1 MEDQRGVSEV
11 VGAVLLF
18 GILVVSISLYQV
30 QVVPSENAQVEY
42 QHNQQVQYQ
51 LLDVRNA
58 ILRTAATGNAQPTS
72 LTLGTTYPAR
82 AFFINPPDATG
93 ALRTDA
99 FDGNTNITLS
109 NVTAASGPDG
119 LDEYLDDTGHT
130 LSFPTERL
138 VYSPTYREYD
148 SAPDTVYENG
158 LLYNQFGAVNL
169 TLTDQP
175 IVTGN
180 RITITAL
187 DGTYRRDGTG
197 AITVAPD
204 PESAPPQQVVV
215 TNDTT
220 GPLVLS
226 IPTALTRDEW
236 TNQTDLDETDG
247 VTVGEKTDGRLR
259 VELTD
264 GPYRLSLSRI
274 DLADGDAYA
283 SAHYLVRESDD
294 DPRIASDETAD
305 LTVQVRDRFNNPVA
319 GQSVN
324 ASVTDGPGIV
334 DGPVTTGPDGRA
346 TLAYDPEGTNGTATV
361 NVSFG
366 STPSLLTSATFTVS
380 IGASEGSGGGGTGG
394 GQTGTGGDPST
405 GGDLGDGFSFDSVQ
419 GTSDGR
425 LSFTL
430 HSPTGGGNTRFTR
443 FAVQTYGDYSDAD
456 RIEYNNPNGR
466 IVTLSGDANGNAYG
480 VYQIGSSPMDFNQDP
495 KMSSN
500 KDAQVDFEWF
510 RTSNGRLDLS
520 GVSKHQS
527 GSADMKIT
535 LYTDDGETL
544 ELYFDA

>member
-1 MEDQRGVSEV
+1 MEDQRAVSEV

-18 GILVVSISLYQV
+18 GILVVSLSVYQV
-30 QVVPSENAQVEY
+30 QVIPSENAQVEY
-42 QHNQQVQYQ
+42 QHNQQVQNQ
-51 LLDVRNA
+51 LLDTRNA
-58 ILRTAATGNAQPTS
+58 LLRTAATGNAQPTS

-119 LDEYLDDTGHT
+119 LDEYLNDTGHT

-158 LLYNQFGAVNL
+158 LLYNQFGAANL

-187 DGTYRRDGTG
+187 DGSYRRDGTG
-197 AITVAPD
+197 AVTID
-204 PESAPPQQVVV
+204 PSAESAPPQQVVV
-215 TNDTT
+215 TNDTD

-236 TNQTDLDETDG
+236 RTQTDLDETDG
-247 VTVGEKTDGRLR
+247 VTVGDKTNGRLR
-259 VELTD
+259 VELTG

-274 DLADGDAYA
+274 GLGDA
-283 SAHYLVRESDD
+283 SHSREGAHYLVLESDD
-294 DPRIASDETAD
+294 DPRIAVDETAD

-319 GQSVN
+319 GQRVN
-324 ASVTDGPGIV
+324 ASVIAGNGSV
-334 DGPVTTGPDGRA
+334 DSHATTGPDGRA
-346 TLAYDPEGTNGTATV
+346 TLAYDPQGDNGTATV
-361 NVSFG
+361 DVSFG
-366 STPSLLTSATFTVS
+366 PSPSNLTSTTFTVS
-380 IGASEGSGGGGTGG
+380 VGQGGSGSGGTQSGTGS
-394 GQTGTGGDPST
+394 DPST
-405 GGDLGDGFSFDSVQ
+405 GGNLGDGFSFDNVQ

-443 FAVQTYGDYSDAD
+443 FSVQTYGAYSDAD

-466 IVTLSGDANGNAYG
+466 IVTFSGGANGNAYG
-480 VYQIGSSPMDFNQDP
+480 VYQVGSSPMDFNQDP

-527 GSADMKIT
+527 GSADMKLT
-535 LYTDDGETL
+535 LHTDSGQTL